1 MYNRIMTL
9 TQNKFK
15 ILFFHIKWAAGSRNL
30 FNSLHAKSMV
40 SFDVRASFY
49 FKFLVSFM
57 MHIFNTFHLFPLI
70 CFVFFVFYVV
80 LFRFCLFF
88 TSHCLVPFFRQVLCL
103 GSLPFSRC
111 QPFNSQKR
119 LTWNFS
125 LSLIS
130 LHHPANRS
138 WEFWNLSSRFFY
150 PHLTPNSQN

>member
-57 MHIFNTFHLFPLI
+57 MYTFNTFYLFLLFCFCFLFLC
-70 CFVFFVFYVV
+70 CFVVFFCFYVVLLSFFVFYVV
-80 LFRFCLFF
+80 LLSFFVLLFVF
-88 TSHCLVPFFRQVLCL
+88 VY
-103 GSLPFSRC
+103 
-111 QPFNSQKR
+111 
-119 LTWNFS
+119 FS
-125 LSLIS
+125 L
-130 LHHPANRS
+130 
-138 WEFWNLSSRFFY
+138 
-150 PHLTPNSQN
+150 LTV